1 MSVEENAMIPIQRI
15 LLPTDFSEYSA
26 HAVPYACAL
35 ADEYQ
40 AELHVLHVLEM
51 IPTAPYFGMG
61 LTTTGFTEESESHAK
76 QLLDHV
82 LPSDWPARE
91 KAVTMLRHGSPFV
104 ETIRY
109 VKEAQ
114 IHLMVITTHGR
125 TGLAHTLLGSQAEKL
140 VRKAPCPVLTVRP
153 SGHQFVM
160 V

>member
-1 MSVEENAMIPIQRI
+1 MEETAMNLIERI
-15 LLPTDFSEYSA
+15 LLPTDFSEYSS

-61 LTTTGFTEESESHAK
+61 LTTPGFQEESETRART
-76 QLLDHV
+76 LLEQV

-91 KAVTMLRHGSPFV
+91 NAVKVLKHGSPFV

-109 VKEAQ
+109 VKESR

-140 VRKAPCPVLTVRP
+140 VRKSPCPVLTVRP

>member
-1 MSVEENAMIPIQRI
+1 MISIQRI

-51 IPTAPYFGMG
+51 MPTAPYFGMG
-61 LTTTGFTEESESHAK
+61 LTTAGFVEESEQHARK
-76 QLLDHV
+76 LMEHV
-82 LPSDWPARE
+82 LPKDWARCGE
-91 KAVTMLRHGSPFV
+91 AVMVLKHGSPFV

-140 VRKAPCPVLTVRP
+140 VRKSPCPVLTVRP
-153 SGHQFVM
+153 TGHQFVM

>member
-1 MSVEENAMIPIQRI
+1 MEETAMIAIQRI

-40 AELHVLHVLEM
+40 AELHVLHVLEKV
-51 IPTAPYFGMG
+51 PTAPYFGMG
-61 LTTTGFTEESESHAK
+61 LTTAGYAEESETHARK
-76 QLLDHV
+76 LLEHV
-82 LPSDWPARE
+82 LPKDWPARE
-91 KAVTMLRHGSPFV
+91 RAVMVLKHGSPFV

-140 VRKAPCPVLTVRP
+140 VRKSPCPVLTVRP
-153 SGHQFVM
+153 TGHQFVM